1 VFFYFELFDTR
12 FFFYPDRAMKSLIS
26 KLIAFRDA
34 RDWKQFHD
42 PKNLAIALGIEAS
55 ELNELFLW
63 KKETDLATVNQE
75 RIAEEL
81 ADVMIYALLLCEH
94 YGFDPKTIIA
104 DKIATNGKKY
114 PVEKARG
121 RADKYDQL

>member
-1 VFFYFELFDTR
+1 
-12 FFFYPDRAMKSLIS
+12 MKALIS
-26 KLIAFRDA
+26 KLIAFRDD

-42 PKNLAIALGIEAS
+42 PKNLALALGIEAS

-63 KKETDLATVNQE
+63 KKETDLETVDQE
-75 RIAEEL
+75 KVAEEL
-81 ADVMIYALLLCEH
+81 ADAMIYALLLCEH
-94 YGFDPKTIIA
+94 YGFDPQTIIA
-104 DKIATNGKKY
+104 AKIATNGKKY

>member
-1 VFFYFELFDTR
+1 
-12 FFFYPDRAMKSLIS
+12 MKALIS

-42 PKNLAIALGIEAS
+42 PKNLALALGIEAS

-63 KKETDLATVNQE
+63 KKETDLETVNQE
-75 RIAEEL
+75 KVAEEL

-94 YGFDPKTIIA
+94 YGFDPQTIIA

>member
-1 VFFYFELFDTR
+1 
-12 FFFYPDRAMKSLIS
+12 MKALIS

-75 RIAEEL
+75 SVAEEL

-94 YGFDPKTIIA
+94 YGLDPKTIIA
-104 DKIATNGKKY
+104 DKIATNEKKY

>member
-1 VFFYFELFDTR
+1 
-12 FFFYPDRAMKSLIS
+12 MKALIS
-26 KLIAFRDA
+26 KLIAFRDD

-42 PKNLAIALGIEAS
+42 PKNLALALGIEAS

-63 KKETDLATVNQE
+63 KKESDLATVNQE
-75 RIAEEL
+75 KVAEEL

-94 YGFDPKTIIA
+94 YGFDPKTIIS
-104 DKIATNGKKY
+104 DKIASNGKKY